1 MRDWIDL
8 ARLALGAVAAHRL
21 RSALTMLGVVI
32 GIASVILLT
41 ALGEGTRQQIMGEF
55 GQFGTNLLSVSPG
68 RVTTG
73 GMPGGIGATIR
84 KLTIE
89 DAQAIERVPGVERV
103 IPVELGVA
111 RVSAGERSR
120 SVFIYGVT
128 SDVPAVWKFQI
139 GQGRFLP
146 PGDPHRAQPL
156 AVLGPTLKRELF
168 GAANALGRH
177 VHISGQRFL
186 VIGVMA
192 PKGQML
198 GIDID
203 DAAYLPVASACN
215 LFHHD
220 GVTHFD
226 VLFSE
231 HARVEP
237 VVAGIRSTLMRRHG
251 GEEDFTITTQTEML
265 DVLDR
270 VLGVVSLALVAIAA
284 ISLVVG
290 GIGVLTVMWISVG
303 QRTSE
308 VGLLKALGASERD
321 VLSVFL
327 LEAVMIASSGGVL
340 GLALGLGLA
349 SLVERVVPGIG
360 LQAPP
365 RYIALAVAV
374 SAIVGVLA
382 GVLPARRAAR
392 LNPVEALRAE

>member
-1 MRDWIDL
+1 MGGWLDL
-8 ARLALGAVAAHRL
+8 TRLAWGAVLASRL
-21 RSALTMLGVVI
+21 RSGLTMLGIVI

-89 DAQAIERVPGVERV
+89 DAQALERVPGIERV
-103 IPVELGVA
+103 IPVEIGLA
-111 RVSAGERSR
+111 RVTAGERAR

-128 SDVPAVWKFQI
+128 SDVPAVWKFEI

-146 PGDPHRAQPL
+146 ESDPRHAQPL
-156 AVLGPTLKRELF
+156 VVLGPTLRRELF
-168 GAANALGRH
+168 GEATALGRH
-177 VHISGQRFL
+177 VHIAGQRFL

-192 PKGQML
+192 PKGQLL

-203 DAAYLPVASACN
+203 DAAYVPVASACN

-231 HARVEP
+231 HARVDR
-237 VVAGIRSTLMRRHG
+237 VVGGVRATLKRRHG
-251 GEEDFTITTQTEML
+251 NEEDFTITTQTEML

-270 VLGVVSLALVAIAA
+270 VLGVVSLAVVAIAA

-308 VGLLKALGASERD
+308 VGLIKALGATERQ
-321 VLSVFL
+321 VQLVFL
-327 LEAVMIASSGGVL
+327 LEAVMLSAAGGVV
-340 GLALGLGLA
+340 GLALGLGIATGAQQL
-349 SLVERVVPGIG
+349 VPGLRLEAPAIYIG
-360 LQAPP
+360 L
-365 RYIALAVAV
+365 ALLV
-374 SAIVGVLA
+374 SAAVGVVA
-382 GVLPARRAAR
+382 GVVPARRAAR
-392 LNPVEALRAE
+392 LDPVGALRTD

>member
-1 MRDWIDL
+1 
-8 ARLALGAVAAHRL
+8 
-21 RSALTMLGVVI
+21 
-32 GIASVILLT
+32 VILLT
-41 ALGEGTRQQIMGEF
+41 ALGEGARTQIMGEF

-73 GMPGGIGATIR
+73 GMPGGVGATIR

-89 DAQAIERVPGVERV
+89 DAQALQRVPGIERV
-103 IPVELGVA
+103 IPVELGLA
-111 RVSAGERSR
+111 RVTAGERAR

-128 SDVPAVWKFQI
+128 ADVPAVWKFQI

-146 PGDPHRAQPL
+146 EADPHRAQPL
-156 AVLGPTLKRELF
+156 VVLGPTLKRELF
-168 GAANALGRH
+168 GDASALGRH
-177 VHISGQRFL
+177 VHIGGQRFL

-192 PKGQML
+192 PKGQLL

-203 DAAYLPVASACN
+203 DAAYMPVASACN
-215 LFHHD
+215 LFNHE

-231 HARVEP
+231 HAPVDR
-237 VVAGIRSTLMRRHG
+237 VVAGVRATLMRRHG
-251 GEEDFTITTQTEML
+251 GDEDFTITTQTEML

-270 VLGVVSLALVAIAA
+270 VLGVISLAVVAIAA

-308 VGLLKALGASERD
+308 VGLIKALGASERQ
-321 VLSVFL
+321 VQAVFL
-327 LEAVMIASSGGVL
+327 IEAVMISAAGGVA
-340 GLALGLGLA
+340 GLALGLGVAAIAQQL
-349 SLVERVVPGIG
+349 VPGLRLEAPPIYIG
-360 LQAPP
+360 L
-365 RYIALAVAV
+365 ALAVSAV
-374 SAIVGVLA
+374 VGVAA

-392 LNPVEALRAE
+392 LDPVGALRAE